1 MLPLITSIPTAG
13 KLAFNETS
21 FDLFFIFFFALF
33 FSLSYYMLCHVI
45 GCLFL
50 SFFWGGRGGEA
61 GVVGAIGESILFQ
74 LLPVYKDIVE
84 LIGSWSYKK
93 CTLGC
98 RLEEHGMAMM

>member
-1 MLPLITSIPTAG
+1 MPASV
-13 KLAFNETS
+13 
-21 FDLFFIFFFALF
+21 FFFF
-33 FSLSYYMLCHVI
+33 F
-45 GCLFL
+45 
-50 SFFWGGRGGEA
+50 EE

-93 CTLGC
+93 CALGC